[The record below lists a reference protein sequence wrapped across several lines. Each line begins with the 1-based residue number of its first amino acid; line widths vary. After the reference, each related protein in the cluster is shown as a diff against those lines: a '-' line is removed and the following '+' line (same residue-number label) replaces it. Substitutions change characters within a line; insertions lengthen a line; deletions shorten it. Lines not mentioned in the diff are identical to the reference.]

1 MRNILLFLSL
11 LCGLTAAR
19 GQSLDECRRL
29 ARENYPLMRRYDLLR
44 QSEALTLDNIKKDW
58 LPRIGASAQATWQSD
73 VVKLPEALQ
82 SLMQQMNTGMEGL
95 RRDQYRLAID
105 VQQTVYDGGEIR
117 ARRQVAQA
125 RTAVDESRNEVD
137 LYALRERVD
146 ELYFSLLLIDERLA
160 LNRQKQD
167 LLQANEDKLSA
178 MLRGGVAME
187 SDRDAVRAERLTAL
201 QAEAQLESSREAVR
215 QVLSLFCGREIGEVE
230 RPPLPSAALL
240 SDTVSLRPEL
250 TLFERQLS
258 LTRERENA
266 LRAGWMPRLS
276 IFAQGYYG
284 YPGYNMYEDMLR
296 HRWTLNAM
304 VGARLSWN
312 ISGLYTRRNDRA
324 QLANERAQIENSREV
339 FLFNTRMEGRQE
351 QTLAEGYRRIMAQ
364 DEEIVRLRT
373 DVRRAAEA
381 KLEHGIVDVTA
392 LVQEISRENEAL
404 INASTHA
411 IEQLQHLYRLQF
423 IHNR

>member
-11 LCGLTAAR
+11 LCGLTATR

-29 ARENYPLMRRYDLLR
+29 ARENFPLVRRYDLLR

-95 RRDQYRLAID
+95 RRNQYRLAID
-105 VQQTVYDGGEIR
+105 VRQTVYDGGEIR

-266 LRAGWMPRLS
+266 LRARWMPRLS
-276 IFAQGYYG
+276 VFAQGYYG

-304 VGARLSWN
+304 VGTRLSWN